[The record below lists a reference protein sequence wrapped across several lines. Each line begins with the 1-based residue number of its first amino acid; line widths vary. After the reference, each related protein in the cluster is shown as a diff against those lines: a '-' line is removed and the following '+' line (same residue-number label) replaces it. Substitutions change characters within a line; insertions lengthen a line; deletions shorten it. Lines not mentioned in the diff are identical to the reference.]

1 MLIYRLASE
10 YMFWW
15 HALIALFIFLFIL
28 YYFNG
33 KNRFVRTI
41 KYISRINRLEK
52 GDKGL
57 CLIIDGSLFINNEP
71 QYMLYLRHKYY
82 EYHSNLPYNIYWF
95 FSSQDRLDFME
106 RVSKDVENDL
116 NKEYTKFKAQFL
128 RASKETNH

>member
-1 MLIYRLASE
+1 
-10 YMFWW
+10 MFWW

-52 GDKGL
+52 GKKGL
-57 CLIIDGSLFINNEP
+57 CLIIHNSLFTTNEH

-82 EYHSNLPYNIYWF
+82 EYHSNFPHTAYWF
-95 FSSQDRLDFME
+95 FNSQDRLDFME
-106 RVSKDVENDL
+106 KVSKDVENDL